1 MSMPITKANISF
13 VDNLRIILNTNRY
26 HDSSRTLTGPDLAQY
41 YDKRSQVAR
50 QTTYRRY

>member
-1 MSMPITKANISF
+1 MLVTKANTIF
-13 VDNLRIILNTNRY
+13 LDNLRIILNTNRY
-26 HDSSRTLTGPDLAQY
+26 HDSSRPLTGPDLAQY